1 MEAYEALRDPQSR
14 VRYDAESLASDR
26 SESQAR
32 WSGDTPG
39 DGARFG
45 SAAAG
50 IWQWA
55 EVLVRRLGG
64 PVVMLAIAILALL
77 ASVGSLAIGSSRV
90 AERDRLIDGL
100 HRRLQAASAPTASA
114 QPPPKVAALPPVY
127 HGELL
132 FPNGSTELDAATRA
146 RLDAVTAELQR
157 AIGGLPSGSA
167 WLVSVESGIDRA
179 ADRRRAAG
187 RRLGAGAAAGRRDV
201 RSIWSGTAFRPSG
214 WPSASTPAPLAPA
227 ADSPQAVAFELLCCG

>member
-1 MEAYEALRDPQSR
+1 MERTASADDIRAAFRERAKLLHPDGRGMGGDEGRFQRLMEAYEALRDPQSR

-26 SESQAR
+26 SESQAH

-45 SAAAG
+45 SATAG

-55 EVLVRRLGG
+55 EALVRRLGG

-127 HGELL
+127 RGELL
-132 FPNGSTELDAATRA
+132 FPNGSTELDATTRA
-146 RLDAVTAELQR
+146 RLDA
-157 AIGGLPSGSA
+157 
-167 WLVSVESGIDRA
+167 DH
-179 ADRRRAAG
+179 G
-187 RRLGAGAAAGRRDV
+187 R
-201 RSIWSGTAFRPSG
+201 
-214 WPSASTPAPLAPA
+214 APA
-227 ADSPQAVAFELLCCG
+227 SHWRSAVG